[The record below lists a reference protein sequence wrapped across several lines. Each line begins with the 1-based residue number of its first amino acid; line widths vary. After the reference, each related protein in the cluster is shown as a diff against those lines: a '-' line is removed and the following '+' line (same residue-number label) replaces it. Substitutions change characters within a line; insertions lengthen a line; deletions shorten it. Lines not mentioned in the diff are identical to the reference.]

1 MHSSSDN
8 YLLVFSQKSRPA
20 VSFLREVR
28 QNKETERKTK
38 LFPEKLDIIK
48 SDLLPT
54 STGKA
59 KNRLTSNE

>member
-1 MHSSSDN
+1 M
-8 YLLVFSQKSRPA
+8 FSQKSRPA

-28 QNKETERKTK
+28 GNKETDWKTK

-59 KNRLTSNE
+59 KNREPQV